1 VKDKYF
7 GSHEIAAREQVVKS
21 SSDRSFGLVFA
32 GFFALLAL
40 LGIYYRH
47 NDRWPIWL
55 SLAVV
60 FAIIAFAAPRMLAP
74 LNRLWTKFGL
84 LLHTIITPII
94 LAVLFFL
101 CIFPIGLL
109 MRMVGK
115 DPLRLRLEP
124 NARSYWILREPPGP
138 EPESFKNQF

>member
-1 VKDKYF
+1 MKDKYF
-7 GSHEIAAREQVVKS
+7 GSHEISARKEAVKS

-32 GFFALLAL
+32 GFFALLAA
-40 LGIYYRH
+40 LGIYYGH
-47 NDRWPIWL
+47 TNRWPIWL
-55 SLAVV
+55 GLAVV
-60 FAIIAFAAPRMLAP
+60 FALVAFAAPRILAP

-84 LLHTIITPII
+84 LLHTIISPII

-101 CIFPIGLL
+101 CIAPIGLI

-115 DPLRLRLEP
+115 DPLRLRMEP
-124 NARSYWILREPPGP
+124 GAKSYWIVREPPGP